1 MLKSKNKS
9 KERAE
14 KVVKSCKNVVPNDRF
29 GLPRVIN
36 LATLVYL
43 AHNPKIRLQTKFSR
57 FQCKDQV
64 EAGDFGPLTGP
75 SHESVIFDKM
85 CLICDKILFLFFILN
100 FFFITNDMHF
110 IIKKNRHFTKNH
122 ERTEVFSQVER
133 MTEVFS
139 HLHLSCK
146 VSTF

>member
-43 AHNPKIRLQTKFSR
+43 AHNPKIRLQTKFS
-57 FQCKDQV
+57 
-64 EAGDFGPLTGP
+64 
-75 SHESVIFDKM
+75 
-85 CLICDKILFLFFILN
+85 
-100 FFFITNDMHF
+100 
-110 IIKKNRHFTKNH
+110 
-122 ERTEVFSQVER
+122 
-133 MTEVFS
+133 
-139 HLHLSCK
+139 
-146 VSTF
+146 